1 MAKSKDEIIESGGNV
16 FADLGL
22 PDPGERLLKAKL
34 AIKIKELLE
43 QRELT
48 QTAIAELLGI
58 DQPKVSRLLRGKLS
72 GFSLER
78 LFDFLNR
85 LGYNVEVRI
94 SPTTKKNARAE
105 THVRAA

>member
-1 MAKSKDEIIESGGNV
+1 MAKINDKIIESSGNV

-48 QTAIAELLGI
+48 QTSTAKLLGI
-58 DQPKVSRLLRGKLS
+58 DQPKVSRLLRGRLS
-72 GFSLER
+72 GFSVER

-94 SPTTKKNARAE
+94 SPTSRKNTRAK
-105 THVRAA
+105 THIRAA